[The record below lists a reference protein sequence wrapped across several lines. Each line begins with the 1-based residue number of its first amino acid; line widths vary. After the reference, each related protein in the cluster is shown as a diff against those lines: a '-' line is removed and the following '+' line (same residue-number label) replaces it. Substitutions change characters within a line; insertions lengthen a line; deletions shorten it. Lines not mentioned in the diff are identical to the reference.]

1 MTTAPLTS
9 PVESIRLTP
18 LQYAVVFI
26 CFLMNMLDG
35 MDVMIISYTA
45 TSIGAEWGVAA
56 PQFGIVFSAGLLG
69 MAIGGMGLSPIA
81 DRIGRRAMIVG
92 CAGIM
97 GVSIAATSL
106 VQSVEMLGF
115 MRLISGLGIGGML
128 ASTATIMAEYAPKK
142 TKDFWVS
149 LVISGYP
156 VGAVLSGLASATLI
170 AESGWRAVFLVAG
183 CITLLTLPFILILLA
198 ESLDFLL
205 KAQPANALFRANRIL
220 RQLRQPTLTV
230 LPVLIV
236 DQQAKS
242 SINKLLSGPQRIPT
256 FWLWTALFMVFATL
270 YFLTSWIPKLASNTG
285 LSLELAIY
293 SGTIFNV
300 GAFVGI
306 LTQGYLSG
314 RLGLRRTIC
323 GFLIGTAALMVGFGF
338 VSGSF
343 WTLVILGMIGFGV
356 QGGFVGMYAV
366 AARLY
371 PTQIRATGVGWAMGL
386 GRVGAIVGPLIGGV
400 LIGAGFSMSL
410 SFLCFAA
417 PVLISG
423 IATLLI
429 SSTDV
434 S

>member
-1 MTTAPLTS
+1 MTTDPLAS
-9 PVESIRLTP
+9 PVESTRLTP
-18 LQYAVVFI
+18 LQYAVVSI

-35 MDVMIISYTA
+35 MDVMVISYTA

-56 PQFGIVFSAGLLG
+56 PQLGIVFSAGLLG

-81 DRIGRRAMIVG
+81 DRIGRRAMIIS

-128 ASTATIMAEYAPKK
+128 ASTATITAEYAPKK

-149 LVISGYP
+149 LVVSGYP
-156 VGAVLSGLASATLI
+156 VGAVLSGLVSASII

-183 CITLLTLPFILILLA
+183 CITLLTLPFVLILLS

-205 KAQPANALFRANRIL
+205 KAQPVNALFRANRIL

-230 LPVLIV
+230 LPILTV
-236 DQQAKS
+236 DHQAKS
-242 SINKLLSGPQRIPT
+242 SINKLLSSPQRIPT
-256 FWLWTALFMVFATL
+256 FWLWAALFMVFATL
-270 YFLTSWIPKLASNTG
+270 YFLTSWIPKLAVSTG
-285 LSLELAIY
+285 LSIELAIY

-300 GAFVGI
+300 GAFAGI
-306 LTQGYLSG
+306 LTQGYLSSQF
-314 RLGLRRTIC
+314 GLRRTIC

-343 WTLVILGMIGFGV
+343 WTLVILGLIGFGV

-423 IATLLI
+423 IATLMI

>member
-9 PVESIRLTP
+9 PVESTRLTP
-18 LQYAVVFI
+18 LQYAVVSI

-35 MDVMIISYTA
+35 MDVMVISYTA

-81 DRIGRRAMIVG
+81 DRIGRRAMIIS

-128 ASTATIMAEYAPKK
+128 ASTATITAEYAPKK

-149 LVISGYP
+149 LVVAGYP
-156 VGAVLSGLASATLI
+156 VGAVLSGLVSASII

-183 CITLLTLPFILILLA
+183 CITLLTLPFVLILLS

-220 RQLRQPTLTV
+220 RQLKQPTMTV
-230 LPVLIV
+230 LPVLV
-236 DQQAKS
+236 DDHQAKS
-242 SINKLLSGPQRIPT
+242 SINKLLSSAQRIPT

-306 LTQGYLSG
+306 LTQGYLSS
-314 RLGLRRTIC
+314 RFGLRRTIC
-323 GFLIGTAALMVGFGF
+323 GFLIGTAALMAGFGF

-343 WTLVILGMIGFGV
+343 WTLVILGLIGFGV

-386 GRVGAIVGPLIGGV
+386 GRVGAIVGPLVGGV
-400 LIGAGFSMSL
+400 LIGSGFSMSL